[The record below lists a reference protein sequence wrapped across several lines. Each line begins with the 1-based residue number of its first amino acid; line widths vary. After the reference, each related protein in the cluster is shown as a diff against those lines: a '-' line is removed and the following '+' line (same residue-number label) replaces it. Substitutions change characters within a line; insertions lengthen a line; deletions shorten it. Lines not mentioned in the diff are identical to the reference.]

1 MPQEPEASAEAH
13 AETPGDEPAGPGPDT
28 PGSDTPGTG
37 RSDPDRAGPVDEL
50 VVTRH
55 TVRGADGT
63 ELRYTATCGRM
74 VLRREARG
82 DDESFDGHKP
92 AAEVF
97 LTAYTLDDADLRRR
111 PVTFAFNGGPG
122 SSSVWLHLGLLGP
135 RLALSGDAGALAPPP
150 YDLVDNPHTLLASS
164 DLVFIDPVSTGYS
177 RPTKGEK
184 AKDFHGYVGD
194 LESVGEIIRLW
205 TTRHGRWLSPKYLC
219 GESYGT
225 LRAAGL
231 ARHLQERYG
240 MNLNGLML
248 ISMVLDIGLL
258 RGNGHNDNPYVMYLP
273 TYAAIA
279 HYHGLHGDRPLRDLL
294 DEAETYA
301 ARDYPWVLSRG
312 ARLTAAERAEAV
324 TKLASL
330 TGLSED
336 YVDRVDLRIEH
347 VRFFTE
353 LLRHRR
359 LTVGRLDGRFTGW
372 DSDYGRERWSADPS
386 TEAIMGAYT
395 AAFNHYVRAELGFA
409 SDLPY
414 EILSRAVNT
423 AWSYKEFEGKT
434 VSVADRLAAA
444 MRANPYLR
452 VYVGCGYYDG
462 ATPYFAAQHTV
473 AHLAIPDELR
483 HNIDFEYYPAG
494 HMMYVHDQSRIDQS
508 THIAGFVS
516 AAGAGSHPTGQDD

>member
-1 MPQEPEASAEAH
+1 MADQPGESREAAGKPDKSA
-13 AETPGDEPAGPGPDT
+13 
-28 PGSDTPGTG
+28 SDTAGTA
-37 RSDPDRAGPVDEL
+37 PDQPSDEL

-55 TVRGADGT
+55 TITTAAGT
-63 ELRYTATCGRM
+63 ELDYTVTSGRM
-74 VLRREARG
+74 VLRREEHT
-82 DDESFDGHKP
+82 DDKFDGHQPK
-92 AAEVF
+92 AEVF
-97 LTAYTLDDADLRRR
+97 LTSYTLDDGPSQRR

-135 RLALSGDAGALAPPP
+135 RLADSGDAGALTPPP

-184 AKDFHGYVGD
+184 PKDFHGYEAD
-194 LESVGEIIRLW
+194 LESVGEVIRLW
-205 TTRHGRWLSPKYLC
+205 TSRHGRWLSPKYLC

-231 ARHLQERYG
+231 ARHLQEKYG

-248 ISMVLDIGLL
+248 ISTVLDLGLL
-258 RGNGHNDNPYVMYLP
+258 RGNGHNDTPYAMFLP

-279 HYHGLHGDRPLRDLL
+279 HYHGLHGNRPLREVL
-294 DEAETYA
+294 DEAEAYA

-312 ARLTAAERAEAV
+312 SRLTADERAAAV
-324 TKLASL
+324 AKLASL

-336 YVDRVDLRIEH
+336 YVDRVELRVEH

-359 LTVGRLDGRFTGW
+359 RTVGRLDGRFTGW
-372 DSDYGRERWSADPS
+372 DTDYGREHWSADPS
-386 TEAIMGAYT
+386 MDAIMGPYT
-395 AAFNHYVRAELGFA
+395 AAFNHYVRAELGFL

-414 EILSRAVNT
+414 EVLAHSVNEG
-423 AWSYKEFEGKT
+423 WSYKEFEGQH
-434 VSVADRLAAA
+434 VSVAEKLSAA

-452 VYVGCGYYDG
+452 VYVACGYHDG
-462 ATPYFAAQHTV
+462 ATPYLSAQHTM
-473 AHLAIPDELR
+473 AHLRVPEQVRA
-483 HNIDFEYYPAG
+483 NIEFRYYEAG
-494 HMMYVHDQSRIDQS
+494 HMMYVHEPSRIAQAA
-508 THIAGFVS
+508 HLAGFVS
-516 AAGAGSHPTGQDD
+516 T